1 MCEPH
6 TLYLAQPLTRFGPSL
21 VVYTVWWEALI
32 CVRWDE
38 TAGDREQNTL
48 VYSTHV
54 TVNRCY
60 MQLQG
65 LLTVLEHLDN
75 NAWY

>member
-60 MQLQG
+60 MQLEG
-65 LLTVLEHLDN
+65 LLT
-75 NAWY
+75 AR